1 MVIEFAGM
9 TFGIVVVWY
18 WYGRVGRF
26 VCFTVSVANELWRRC
41 GPVLGRATTVTTMM
55 IMVGM
60 AVMVMTMIMRLV
72 MLVIIMCIMPQRM

>member
-1 MVIEFAGM
+1 MVIDGAGM

-41 GPVLGRATTVTTMM
+41 GPVLGRATTVTAMMM
-55 IMVGM
+55 IMVGLAAM
-60 AVMVMTMIMRLV
+60 MMMMRLV
-72 MLVIIMCIMPQRM
+72 MLVMIMCVRLQRM